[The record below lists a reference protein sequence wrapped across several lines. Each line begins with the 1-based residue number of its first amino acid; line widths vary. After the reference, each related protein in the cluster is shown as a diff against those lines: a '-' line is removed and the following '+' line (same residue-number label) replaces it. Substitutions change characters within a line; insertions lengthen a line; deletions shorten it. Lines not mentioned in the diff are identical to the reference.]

1 MGPSS
6 RSAGLLSVASL
17 AGSYAAFLLL
27 ALHSFHRSRC
37 AAAIFLLPAADITGL
52 GLAVAACVWLLFAHR
67 AFCAVLIFLRAA
79 GETARLGL
87 VA

>member
-1 MGPSS
+1 
-6 RSAGLLSVASL
+6 LLSVASL
-17 AGSYAAFLLL
+17 AGSYAAFLF
-27 ALHSFHRSRC
+27 ALHSFHPSRFR
-37 AAAIFLLPAADITGL
+37 ASIFLLPAADITGL